1 MLENNRALVS
11 KLARNMLKKQD
22 NLWVKMMKG
31 KYLRGMDR
39 VGASL
44 VWQSSMK
51 GRDILHWGMSYKVGH
66 GRRISVWLDPWLP
79 EYQVLNQDRKRRMR

>member
-1 MLENNRALVS
+1 
-11 KLARNMLKKQD
+11 MLKKQD

-66 GRRISVWLDPWLP
+66 
-79 EYQVLNQDRKRRMR
+79 